1 MKTALITG
9 ITGQDGSYL
18 AQFLLSKGYTVYGT
32 FRRTSHRQLERLL
45 SMKIYRQTKLVYAD
59 LTDQVSLNHVIK
71 QVQADEIYNLAAQSF
86 VGVSFVEPFLTSNVT
101 GLGALRVFEA
111 VREFSPHSK
120 IYHASSSE
128 MFGNGEDKKNENSR
142 LFPAS
147 PYGVSKVY
155 AHKTAQLY
163 RKSYNMFISCGI
175 LFNHESPYRG
185 LEFVTRKISSAIA
198 KIKLN
203 RQKKI
208 ILGNL
213 KAKRDWG
220 FAGDY
225 VKSMWMMLQNDEPD
239 DYVIATGESH
249 SVEDFLSRAFEYS
262 GLGNWEN
269 FVEIDKKYFRPIDI
283 DNLVGDSSKAEK
295 VLNWKPEMKYD
306 ELIKLMVDSD
316 INSEQKTSADE
327 SF

>member
-1 MKTALITG
+1 
-9 ITGQDGSYL
+9 
-18 AQFLLSKGYTVYGT
+18 
-32 FRRTSHRQLERLL
+32 
-45 SMKIYRQTKLVYAD
+45 MKIHKQTKLEYAD
-59 LTDQVSLNHVIK
+59 LTDQISLNHIIK
-71 QVQADEIYNLAAQSF
+71 KVQADEIYNLAAQSF

-128 MFGNGEDKKNENSR
+128 MFGNSDVIKNENSR
-142 LFPAS
+142 FFPVS
-147 PYGVSKVY
+147 PYGISKVY
-155 AHKTAQLY
+155 AHKYAQLY
-163 RKSYNMFISCGI
+163 RKSYDMFISCGI

-185 LEFVTRKISSAIA
+185 LEFVTRKITAGAA

-203 RQKKI
+203 HLKKI
-208 ILGNL
+208 SLGNI

-225 VKSMWMMLQNDEPD
+225 VKAMWMMLQQDEPD
-239 DYVIATGESH
+239 DFVISTGESH
-249 SVEDFLSRAFEYS
+249 SIEDFLSKAFEYA
-262 GLGNWEN
+262 GLENWEKYID
-269 FVEIDKKYFRPIDI
+269 IDKKYFRPTDI

-295 VLNWKPEMKYD
+295 VLQWKPEMKY
-306 ELIKLMVDSD
+306 EQLIKLMVDSD
-316 INSEQKTSADE
+316 ITAELNTHIDD